1 LEVSILG
8 VEVVKN
14 YINGRWVESKA
25 KETQDVINPATGEL
39 LAKTPMS
46 TREETLQAIEAGNA
60 AFERWRATPA
70 LTRVRHLNRIRDAFE
85 ENFEELSKILTMEQ
99 GKALDES
106 RGEYRRTIEN
116 LECATSVPSL
126 QMGYNTEDIASGID
140 EMVIKQPLGVFFC
153 VAPFNFPGMVPTWF
167 WPFAIGCGNT
177 YIVKPSPQVPM
188 SQVKQFEIIH
198 EVGLPRGVMN
208 MVHGGPEAVN
218 ALLESPDTVGMSF
231 VGSTRVGKLLYKK
244 AGEQG
249 KRAQVQGG
257 AKNFLTVMPD
267 ANLERTVPALMTS
280 FFGCA
285 GQRCLSGAV
294 LLAVGEVYKP
304 LKKAVV
310 EGATRIIVGNGLEE
324 GVQMGPMASKSGMDR
339 VLGYIEKGLEE
350 GAELLLDGR
359 GIQIPEYQ
367 KGLFIGPT
375 IFGDVKPKMTIA
387 REEIFGPVMS
397 IIHVKDLDEAIDIIH
412 ANQYGNASSVFT
424 TSGKTARDYQYRV
437 KAGNIG
443 INIGVA
449 APIATYPFSG
459 MKDSF
464 LGDLHGQGQDAVSFF
479 TENKVVITRWF

>member
-1 LEVSILG
+1 
-8 VEVVKN
+8 
-14 YINGRWVESKA
+14 
-25 KETQDVINPATGEL
+25 
-39 LAKTPMS
+39 
-46 TREETLQAIEAGNA
+46 
-60 AFERWRATPA
+60 
-70 LTRVRHLNRIRDAFE
+70 
-85 ENFEELSKILTMEQ
+85 
-99 GKALDES
+99 
-106 RGEYRRTIEN
+106 
-116 LECATSVPSL
+116 
-126 QMGYNTEDIASGID
+126 ID

-153 VAPFNFPGMVPTWF
+153 VAPFNFPAMVPTWF

-177 YIVKPSPQVPM
+177 YIVKPSPQVPL
-188 SQVKQFEIIH
+188 SQVKQFEIMH
-198 EVGLPRGVMN
+198 ELGLPRGVMN

-249 KRAQVQGG
+249 KRAQVQGS

-294 LLAVGEVYKP
+294 LLAVGEVYEP

-310 EGATRIIVGNGLEE
+310 EGAKRIIVGNGLEE

-339 VLGYIEKGLEE
+339 VLGYIEKGVKE

-367 KGLFIGPT
+367 KGFFIGPT

-449 APIATYPFSG
+449 APIATFPFSG